1 MENST
6 ENNYQETDLG
16 NVSPNPRGEYSSA
29 VEYEYLDLVSYEG
42 GSYLCTVELGKTVT
56 NVSPVAGKNTDIW
69 QLLTLPGALTAE
81 YVAMHDDVVNKAK
94 QVEASTAAAELARQ
108 EAESALADVEQLHS
122 DTVSAANRATES
134 RDSAAGYART
144 AEIARNKVKESEEN
158 VNAQVTDFDTHVAE
172 KTQQSEQTIADAR
185 QQAVQTVTKQGEL
198 SVQTVKD
205 ETAEYIE
212 EQKNTAKEEINSRA
226 DEKIEEIN
234 QAYKPLDEKV
244 ELLNE
249 DVDTL
254 KNDTKE
260 LNDKKITKF
269 YTSNQ
274 GETHITDSGN
284 GKISDMRVYG
294 RSEQK
299 QYRGKNLLPTTMYSK
314 SVVQN
319 GLQFTNNGDGS
330 VTVSGTATD
339 IIYFALWGYN
349 ELSDK
354 GILPGLKVGD
364 TVFVSDCL
372 LQETN
377 SKELLKIT
385 TNSAVTIN
393 SSTTTMFV
401 GIKINKNTTVNK
413 TYYPQIEKGSEATS
427 YEPYVGGQPSPSIDY
442 PQEIKSVVNPVVKI
456 CGKNLLKAT
465 LETQEIYGVSCKNNN
480 DGTYTFNGTLTSRK
494 NVDFYFIGD
503 YYSDK
508 PINHDSKFFGTIGL
522 KDKID
527 GIYAFAIHKENVIAS
542 GYTSFAGEGLVS
554 AFMVRIDK
562 NVVLDN
568 LVLKPMLVSSESEEG
583 EFEEYKE
590 QVATFPYTLNAIP
603 VTKDGNYTDKNGQQY
618 IADFV
623 DIERKKLVRV
633 VKKAFLQQ
641 TYWKKISFKGVF
653 RFYNTTSAALKIEQ
667 NLISKDNISMSSH
680 FNFTNTM
687 PDTVGQYT
695 TNATGVNSNI
705 GFAFT
710 TDAKITSDDF
720 NEWISKNNPFVL
732 FKLSKQEEI
741 DLTDEELEAFKK
753 LETYYPVTNILT
765 TSDELDGYT
774 TFNYPVSLE
783 NGWNYVKQQLG
794 DNRDYIYNIDNR
806 AQEID
811 MQSAE
816 AYVNSEYAVALTEL
830 EVM

>member
-1 MENST
+1 MATDISKEINQLKNAVYGEEVRGAFISCMEKIHEENESYDNIKAQVAQSAENVEKQVGAINVKAEEVQTSLDNLADAISNGKKQQTAIEQSVEKGKTQQTNLEETIKNAKTQQSAMIEELEENSNT
-6 ENNYQETDLG
+6 QVNNF
-16 NVSPNPRGEYSSA
+16 N
-29 VEYEYLDLVSYEG
+29 
-42 GSYLCTVELGKTVT
+42 
-56 NVSPVAGKNTDIW
+56 
-69 QLLTLPGALTAE
+69 
-81 YVAMHDDVVNKAK
+81 
-94 QVEASTAAAELARQ
+94 
-108 EAESALADVEQLHS
+108 
-122 DTVSAANRATES
+122 
-134 RDSAAGYART
+134 
-144 AEIARNKVKESEEN
+144 
-158 VNAQVTDFDTHVAE
+158 THVAE

-234 QAYKPLDEKV
+234 QVYKPLDEKV

-274 GETHITDSGN
+274 GETHITDSDN

-339 IIYFALWGYN
+339 ITYFALWGYN

-427 YEPYVGGQPSPSIDY
+427 YEPYVGGQPSPSLDY

-465 LETQEIYGVSCKNNN
+465 LETQ
-480 DGTYTFNGTLTSRK
+480 
-494 NVDFYFIGD
+494 
-503 YYSDK
+503 
-508 PINHDSKFFGTIGL
+508 
-522 KDKID
+522 
-527 GIYAFAIHKENVIAS
+527 
-542 GYTSFAGEGLVS
+542 
-554 AFMVRIDK
+554 
-562 NVVLDN
+562 
-568 LVLKPMLVSSESEEG
+568 
-583 EFEEYKE
+583 EEYKE

-667 NLISKDNISMSSH
+667 NLISEDNISMSSH

-774 TFNYPVSLE
+774 TFNYLVSLE
-783 NGWNYVKQQLG
+783 NGWNYVKQQLS
-794 DNRDYIYNIDNR
+794 DSRDYIYNIDNR

-830 EVM
+830 EV

>member
-1 MENST
+1 MNT
-6 ENNYQETDLG
+6 ENNYVETDLG
-16 NVSPNPRGEYSSA
+16 NISPNPCGEYNPSMQ
-29 VEYEYLDLVSYEG
+29 YEYLDLVNYQG
-42 GSYLCTVELGKTVT
+42 GSYLCTVELETKITGIA
-56 NVSPVAGKNTDIW
+56 PVQGKNTEYW
-69 QLLTLPGALTAE
+69 QLVTLPGDLTPE
-81 YVAMHDDVVNKAK
+81 YIAMHDDVANKAK
-94 QVEASTAAAELARQ
+94 QVEASTAAAELAQQ
-108 EAESALADVEQLHS
+108 EAESALTDVEQLHS
-122 DTVSAANRATES
+122 DTVNSANKAAES
-134 RDSAAGYART
+134 RDSAAGYAQA

-172 KTQQSEQTIADAR
+172 KTQESEQTIADAR

-198 SVQTVKD
+198 SVQAVKD
-205 ETAEYIE
+205 RTAEYIE

-234 QAYKPLDEKV
+234 QAYKPMDEKV

-254 KNDTKE
+254 KSDTKE
-260 LNDKKITKF
+260 LKDKKITKF
-269 YTSNQ
+269 YASNQ
-274 GETHITDSGN
+274 GETHLEDSDSG
-284 GKISDMRVYG
+284 KIVDLKIYG

-299 QYRGKNLLPTTMYSK
+299 QYKGINLFPPDVDFKDFVEVSIPKGTRVFWITDGTLTNGGNFRFFNADKTEDMWFGVDNDTTVMTATLNIDAKY
-314 SVVQN
+314 VQN
-319 GLQFTNNGDGS
+319 L
-330 VTVSGTATD
+330 
-339 IIYFALWGYN
+339 
-349 ELSDK
+349 
-354 GILPGLKVGD
+354 
-364 TVFVSDCL
+364 
-372 LQETN
+372 
-377 SKELLKIT
+377 
-385 TNSAVTIN
+385 IN
-393 SSTTTMFV
+393 SDFDLSKICL
-401 GIKINKNTTVNK
+401 GIGNEPI
-413 TYYPQIEKGSEATS
+413 
-427 YEPYVGGQPSPSIDY
+427 YEPYTGGFPSPNLDY
-442 PQEIKSVVNPVVKI
+442 PQEIKRVVNPVVKI

-465 LETQEIYGVSCKNNN
+465 LDTQEKYGISCKNNN
-480 DGTYTFNGTLTSRK
+480 DGTYTFNGTLTSEEK
-494 NVDFYFIGD
+494 VDFYFVGN
-503 YYSDK
+503 YYLDK

-522 KDKID
+522 KDEID
-527 GIYAFAIHKENVIAS
+527 GIYTFAIHKAKVIAS
-542 GYTSFAGEGLVS
+542 GHASFAGEGLVS
-554 AFMVRIDK
+554 AFMVRINK

-568 LVLKPMLVSSESEEG
+568 LVLKPMLVSSEEDS
-583 EFEEYKE
+583 EFEEYKG
-590 QVATFPYTLNAIP
+590 QVVTFPYTLNAIP
-603 VTKDGNYTDKNGQQY
+603 VTSDGNYTDENGQQY

-641 TYWKKISFKGVF
+641 NSWDNISYKGVF
-653 RFYNTTSAALKIEQ
+653 RFYNTTSAALNIKQ
-667 NLISKDNISMSSH
+667 NIFSKDNISMSSH
-680 FNFTNTM
+680 FNFTSTIPN
-687 PDTVGQYT
+687 TVGQYT
-695 TNATGVNSNI
+695 TNTTGVFSNI

-710 TDAKITSDDF
+710 TDAKVTSDDF

-732 FKLSKQEEI
+732 FKLSESEWEEI

>member
-16 NVSPNPRGEYSSA
+16 NVSPNPRGEYDSTA
-29 VEYEYLDLVSYEG
+29 EYEYLDLVSYKG
-42 GSYLCTVELGKTVT
+42 GSYLCTVKLGKTVT
-56 NVSPVAGKNTDIW
+56 NVSPAAGKNTDIW
-69 QLLTLPGALTAE
+69 QLLTLPGDLTPE
-81 YVAMHDDVVNKAK
+81 YIAMHDDVKNKAT
-94 QVEASTAAAELARQ
+94 QVEASTAAAELAQQ

-122 DTVSAANRATES
+122 DTVNSANKAAES
-134 RDSAAGYART
+134 RDSAAGYAQA

-158 VNAQVTDFDTHVAE
+158 VNAQVTDFDTHVASFL
-172 KTQQSEQTIADAR
+172 QQSEQTIADAR

-198 SVQTVKD
+198 SVQAVKD
-205 ETAEYIE
+205 ETAKYIE
-212 EQKNTAKEEINSRA
+212 EQKNTAKKEINSLA

-269 YTSNQ
+269 YASSQ
-274 GETHITDSGN
+274 GETHLADSDN
-284 GKISDMRVYG
+284 GKIMDMMLYG
-294 RSEQK
+294 KSEQFTAT
-299 QYRGKNLLPTTMYSK
+299 GKNLLKIRDGAQTTR
-314 SVVQN
+314 
-319 GLQFTNNGDGS
+319 G
-330 VTVSGTATD
+330 VTVTAKDGVFVLKGTATETGWAIFD
-339 IIYFALWGYN
+339 VDSFVLDGTCI
-349 ELSDK
+349 LSSN
-354 GILPGLKVGD
+354 I
-364 TVFVSDCL
+364 
-372 LQETN
+372 
-377 SKELLKIT
+377 
-385 TNSAVTIN
+385 
-393 SSTTTMFV
+393 ST
-401 GIKINKNTTVNK
+401 GIKAVVANNSFKSVLEQNKSVTLENVEVSKVCFLIEEGK
-413 TYYPQIEKGSEATS
+413 TYNISNILVQLEKGSVVTS
-427 YEPYVGGQPSPSIDY
+427 YEPYTGGIPSPNPDY
-442 PQEIKSVVNPVVKI
+442 PQEIKSVANPIVKI
-456 CGKNLLKAT
+456 CGKNLLKSV
-465 LETQEIYGVSCKNNN
+465 LKTQTKDGVSCKNNS
-480 DGTYTFNGTLTSRK
+480 DGTYTFNGTITTDGK
-494 NVDFYFIGD
+494 EYVDFNFVGD
-503 YYSDK
+503 YYASK
-508 PINHDSKFFGTIGL
+508 PINNGGAFVGTIGL
-522 KDKID
+522 ENAID
-527 GIYAFAIHKENVIAS
+527 GILIFAINNARVLAS
-542 GYTSFAGEGLVS
+542 GDNLIKGKGSVAC
-554 AFMVRIDK
+554 FMIRIK
-562 NVVLDN
+562 KGVVLDN
-568 LVLKPMLVSSESEEG
+568 LVIKPMMVAGDLDDNY
-583 EFEEYKE
+583 FEEYKE
-590 QVATFPYTLNAIP
+590 QVAIFPYTLNAIP
-603 VTKDGNYTDKNGQQY
+603 VTKDGNYTDENGQQY

-641 TYWKKISFKGVF
+641 INWGNTSYKGVI
-653 RFYNTTSAALKIEQ
+653 RFYNATSSALNIKQ

-695 TNATGVNSNI
+695 TNATGVFSNI

-710 TDAKITSDDF
+710 TDAKMTSDDF

-732 FKLSKQEEI
+732 FKLSEREEI

-753 LETYYPVTNILT
+753 LETYYPVTNVLI
-765 TSDELDGYT
+765 TSEELDGYT
-774 TFNYPVSLE
+774 IFNYPVSLE

>member
-1 MENST
+1 MNT
-6 ENNYQETDLG
+6 ENNYVETDLG
-16 NVSPNPRGEYSSA
+16 NISPNPCGEYNPSMQ
-29 VEYEYLDLVSYEG
+29 YEYLDLVNYQG
-42 GSYLCTVELGKTVT
+42 GSYLCTVELENKITGIA
-56 NVSPVAGKNTDIW
+56 PVQGKNTEYW
-69 QLLTLPGALTAE
+69 QLVTLPGDLTPE
-81 YVAMHDDVVNKAK
+81 YIAMHDDVVNKAK

-134 RDSAAGYART
+134 RDSAAGYARA

-172 KTQQSEQTIADAR
+172 KTQESEQAIADAR
-185 QQAVQTVTKQGEL
+185 RQAVQTVAKQGEL
-198 SVQTVKD
+198 SVQAVKD

-269 YTSNQ
+269 YASNQ
-274 GETHITDSGN
+274 GETHLADSDN
-284 GKISDMRVYG
+284 GKIMDMMLYG
-294 RSEQK
+294 KSEQFTAT
-299 QYRGKNLLPTTMYSK
+299 GKNLLKIKDGAQTTR
-314 SVVQN
+314 
-319 GLQFTNNGDGS
+319 G
-330 VTVSGTATD
+330 VTVTAKDGVFVLKGTATETGWAIFD
-339 IIYFALWGYN
+339 VVSFVLDGTCI
-349 ELSDK
+349 LSSN
-354 GILPGLKVGD
+354 I
-364 TVFVSDCL
+364 
-372 LQETN
+372 
-377 SKELLKIT
+377 
-385 TNSAVTIN
+385 
-393 SSTTTMFV
+393 STGV
-401 GIKINKNTTVNK
+401 KAIAVNK
-413 TYYPQIEKGSEATS
+413 SFKPVLEQNESVTLENAEVSKVCFRIEEGKTYDISNILVQIEKGSVVTS
-427 YEPYVGGQPSPSIDY
+427 YEPYTGGIPSPNPDY

-456 CGKNLLKAT
+456 CGKNLLKSV
-465 LETQEIYGVSCKNNN
+465 LKTQTKDGISCKNNS
-480 DGTYTFNGTLTSRK
+480 DGTYTFNGTITTDGK
-494 NVDFYFIGD
+494 EYVDFNFVGD
-503 YYSDK
+503 YYASK
-508 PINHDSKFFGTIGL
+508 PINNGGAFVGTIGL
-522 KDKID
+522 ENAID
-527 GIYAFAIHKENVIAS
+527 GILIFAINNARVLAS
-542 GYTSFAGEGLVS
+542 GDNLMKGKGSVAC
-554 AFMVRIDK
+554 FMIRIEK
-562 NVVLDN
+562 GVVLDN
-568 LVLKPMLVSSESEEG
+568 LVIRPMIVAGDLDDNY
-583 EFEEYKE
+583 FEEYKE

-603 VTKDGNYTDKNGQQY
+603 VTKGGNYTDKNGQQY

-710 TDAKITSDDF
+710 TDAKMTSDDF

-753 LETYYPVTNILT
+753 LETYYPITNILT

-783 NGWNYVKQQLG
+783 NGWNYVKQQLS
-794 DNRDYIYNIDNR
+794 DSRDYIYNIDNR

-830 EVM
+830 EV